1 MTLLTQPSNFR
12 WTKSPPGPWTPAQ
25 ITTAL
30 WLDAADAATITTI
43 SGAVSQWDDKS
54 GNSRNVSQST
64 ASFRPTYPSNILN
77 GLPAVRFDG
86 TDDRLQ
92 TASAFF
98 TTRAL
103 AMYVVARNRNL
114 TGDSTLAGQELATNN
129 NRYIFFTSSSTANR
143 IMLLLCDSS
152 STTLSGTP
160 TSSFY
165 IYEYEQSGSIVSLR
179 ANGDTATT
187 NSSQS
192 TTNLASTPLVFGA
205 QRTDGG
211 GFGAVDIGEV
221 VCLPSQP
228 SDAVRQR
235 VEGYLAHKWGLTGN
249 LPAGHPY
256 KTSPPYISY

>member
-1 MTLLTQPSNFR
+1 MLIVPRRKVGQT
-12 WTKSPPGPWTPAQ
+12 PWTPAQ

-30 WLDAADAATITTI
+30 WLDAADAATITTV
-43 SGAVSQWDDKS
+43 SSAVSQWNDKS
-54 GNSRNVSQST
+54 GNGRNVSQST

-143 IMLLLCDSS
+143 LMLLLCDSS

-235 VEGYLAHKWGLTGN
+235 VEGYLAHKWGLTGS

-256 KTSPPYISY
+256 KTSPPYV